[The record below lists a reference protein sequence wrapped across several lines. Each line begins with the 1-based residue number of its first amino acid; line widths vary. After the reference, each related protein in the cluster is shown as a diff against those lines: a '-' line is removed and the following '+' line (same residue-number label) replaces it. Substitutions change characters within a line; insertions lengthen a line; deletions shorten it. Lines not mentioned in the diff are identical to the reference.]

1 MSTVPNPDGPELAAQ
16 RTAAAAVHADFHAA
30 LTDFQLGGL
39 GICAAAAVSIA
50 CGLVYLRSAPRS
62 CPGCVGRGTGEVCCL
77 CGLPVPIALRRS
89 PGDAPEYD
97 PGCHGCASGLR
108 HTHATVTR

>member
-1 MSTVPNPDGPELAAQ
+1 MLLAV
-16 RTAAAAVHADFHAA
+16 AVFPA
-30 LTDFQLGGL
+30 LGRRAPLGGL